1 MSTARDLEQTV
12 PWAVNRQKS
21 RGRQMSIKMETA
33 TAILTANQ
41 QTCSEIKSASHG
53 EPGKESPEICVM
65 VYNKK

>member
-1 MSTARDLEQTV
+1 MTV
-12 PWAVNRQKS
+12 QWAVSKVANGQKS
-21 RGRQMSIKMETA
+21 WGRQMSIKTETA